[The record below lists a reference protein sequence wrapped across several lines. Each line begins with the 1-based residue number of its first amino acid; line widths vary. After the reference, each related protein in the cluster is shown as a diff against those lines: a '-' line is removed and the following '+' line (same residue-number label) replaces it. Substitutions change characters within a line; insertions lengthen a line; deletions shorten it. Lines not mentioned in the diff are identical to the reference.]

1 MHKNGIALV
10 VVALIVFFV
19 YLFIASK
26 DFLFEGMDS
35 NPSVELHPPAETPE
49 STPSHPPGEPPA
61 AETPPPSGP
70 LPVPPSG
77 PPSGPL
83 PVPPSGPPSGPLP
96 VPPSGPLPV
105 PPSGP
110 LPNKDDSRNLP
121 EILSKMALLPPNQP
135 KPEN

>member
-83 PVPPSGPPSGPLP
+83 PVPPSGP
-96 VPPSGPLPV
+96 
-105 PPSGP
+105 